1 MKIRKMSKTL
11 CLLLTMGLL
20 TSAMLSGCGSKS
32 ANQDALQTDTP
43 PQASTTESGGN
54 QTLDPV
60 NLTWY
65 VVGTPQKDQ
74 QLVTDEINKI
84 LKEKINATLT
94 INTIDWGA
102 YDQKM
107 NVITSSGEPYDL
119 AFTSSW
125 ANNYTQNVSKGAL
138 LPLDDL
144 LQKYG
149 KHILEQVPE
158 KYWPA
163 VKVNGKTYGVLN
175 YQIYAIG
182 RGLNIKK
189 DLADKYA
196 LDRSKVK
203 KMSDITPFLEG
214 VKQGEPGVTPFM
226 ATGTVPAMNEL
237 FDNES
242 GMTIDQ
248 VQGNSLNPL
257 GIHTDDPS
265 LKVFNMVESPEFM
278 AQAKMFRDWYQK
290 GLIRK
295 DAASLKDGKAEGKTG
310 KYAVLTGGFG
320 PGSETAATTEYG
332 YPIVQAQTVVQYVN
346 TGSIIA
352 AMTGINKNSKNPER
366 AMMLLDLLFE
376 DKDLYNL
383 VTYGIEGMHY
393 TKSGDNTVEI
403 VKDSAY
409 NPNNAWEFGSWF
421 NAYVQKGQPADTWDQ
436 MKKAN
441 DDSITSPLL
450 GFLYNAD
457 TMKRENAQIN
467 AIMNEYLPIIYTG
480 TQDPEKSVPELIQKL
495 KAAGVDALITDSQKQ
510 IDDWKAANGK

>member
-20 TSAMLSGCGSKS
+20 TTAMLSGCGSKS
-32 ANQDALQTDTP
+32 ANQDVSKADKPSQAPTTD
-43 PQASTTESGGN
+43 SEGN
-54 QTLDPV
+54 QALDHV

-163 VKVNGKTYGVLN
+163 AKVNGKTYGVLN

-196 LDRSKVK
+196 LDTTKIK
-203 KMSDITPFLEG
+203 KYADITPFLG
-214 VKQGEPGVTPFM
+214 QVKQGEPGVTPYL
-226 ATGTVPAMNEL
+226 ATGNITHMFEL
-237 FDNES
+237 YDNEK
-242 GMTIDQ
+242 GMTVDQ
-248 VQGNSLNPL
+248 VQGNSVNPL
-257 GIHTDDPS
+257 GIRTDDPAF
-265 LKVFNMVESPEFM
+265 KVFNLLESPEFM
-278 AQAKMFRDWYQK
+278 AQAKMFREWYEK
-290 GLIRK
+290 GYIRK
-295 DAASLKDGKAEGKTG
+295 DAAALKDEKAEAKTG
-310 KYAVLTGGFG
+310 KYVVVTGGYG
-320 PGSETAATTEYG
+320 PGSESGASTDLG
-332 YPIVQAQTVVQYVN
+332 YPVVQGKPVPQFVN
-346 TGSIIA
+346 TGSVIA

-376 DKDLYNL
+376 DKELYNL
-383 VTYGIEGMHY
+383 FTYGIEGKHY
-393 TKSGDNTVEI
+393 TKVDENTVEI

-457 TMKRENAQIN
+457 GMKRENAQVN
-467 AIMNEYLPIIYTG
+467 AIMNEYLSIIYTG
-480 TQDPEKSVPELIQKL
+480 TQDPEKTVPELNQKL
-495 KAAGVDALITDSQKQ
+495 KAAGTDALIANAQKQ
-510 IDDWKAANGK
+510 IDEWKAANGK

>member
-1 MKIRKMSKTL
+1 MKIRKMPKTL

-20 TSAMLSGCGSKS
+20 TTAMLSGCGSKS
-32 ANQDALQTDTP
+32 ANQDASKTDTP
-43 PQASTTESGGN
+43 TQASTTDSEGN

-84 LKEKINATLT
+84 LQKKINATLT

-125 ANNYTQNVSKGAL
+125 ANNYTQNVSKGVF

-144 LQKYG
+144 LQEYG
-149 KHILEQVPE
+149 KHIMEQVPA

-182 RGLNIKK
+182 RGLNFKK
-189 DLADKYA
+189 DLADKYS
-196 LDRSKVK
+196 LDTSKIK
-203 KMSDITPFLEG
+203 KLADITPFLEQ
-214 VKQGEPGVTPFM
+214 VKQGEPGLTPIF
-226 ATGTVPAMNEL
+226 PAGS
-237 FDNES
+237 FDALNDFEK
-242 GMTIDQ
+242 GMTLDQ
-248 VQGNSLNPL
+248 VQGNSGNPL
-257 GIHTDDPS
+257 GIHTADKS
-265 LKVFNMVESPEFM
+265 LKVFNLVESPEFM
-278 AQAKMFRDWYQK
+278 AQVKMFREWYQK
-290 GLIRK
+290 GYIRK
-295 DAASLKDGKAEGKTG
+295 DAASLKDGKAEAKTG
-310 KYAVLTGGFG
+310 KYAVTSGGYG
-320 PGSETAATTEYG
+320 PGSEANNSTELG
-332 YPIVQAQTVVQYVN
+332 FPIVQAKVVPQFVN
-346 TGSIIA
+346 TGSVIA

-366 AMMLLDLLFE
+366 AMMLLDLLFS

-383 VTYGIEGMHY
+383 FVYGIEGTHY
-393 TKSGDNTVEI
+393 TKVDANTVEI

-409 NPNNAWEFGSWF
+409 NPGNAWEFGSWF
-421 NAYVQKGQPADTWDQ
+421 NAYLQKGQPADTWEQ

-441 DDSITSPLL
+441 DDSIASPLL

-457 TMKRENAQIN
+457 AMKRENAQIN
-467 AIMNEYLPIIYTG
+467 AIMSEYLPIIFTG
-480 TQDPEKSVPELIQKL
+480 TQEPEKTVPELNKKL
-495 KAAGVDALITDSQKQ
+495 KAAGIDALITDAQKQ

>member
-1 MKIRKMSKTL
+1 MKNKKITRSAGFLMVTV
-11 CLLLTMGLL
+11 LLA
-20 TSAMLSGCGSKS
+20 SAVLSGCGSNVAK
-32 ANQDALQTDTP
+32 TDTATP
-43 PQASTTESGGN
+43 GTSTQAPTTDN
-54 QTLDPV
+54 KTLAPV

-74 QLVTDEINKI
+74 QVVTDAINKI
-84 LKEKINATLT
+84 LKEKINTTLT

-107 NVITSSGEPYDL
+107 NVIVSSGEPYDL

-163 VKVNGKTYGVLN
+163 AKVNGKTYGVLN

-189 DLADKYA
+189 DLADKYT
-196 LDRSKVK
+196 LDTSKIK
-203 KMSDITPFLEG
+203 KYADITPFLDQ
-214 VKQGEPGVTPFM
+214 VKQGESGVTPFL
-226 ATGTVPAMNEL
+226 ATGNITNMYDL
-237 FDNES
+237 SDNEK
-242 GMTIDQ
+242 GMTLDQ
-248 VQGNSLNPL
+248 VQGNSVNPL
-257 GIHTDDPS
+257 GVHFADKS
-265 LKVFNMVESPEFM
+265 LKVFDLVESPEFM
-278 AQAKMFRDWYQK
+278 AQAKMFREWYQK
-290 GLIRK
+290 GYIRK
-295 DAASLKDGKAEGKTG
+295 DAASLKDAKAEGKTG
-310 KYAVLTGGFG
+310 KYAVMTGGYG
-320 PGSETAATTEYG
+320 PGSEAGAATELG
-332 YPIVQAQTVVQYVN
+332 YPVVQGKPVPQFVN
-346 TGSIIA
+346 TGAVIA

-366 AMMLLDLLFE
+366 AMMLLDLLFS

-383 VTYGIEGMHY
+383 FTYGIEGTHY
-393 TKSGDNTVEI
+393 TKVDANTVEI

-409 NPNNAWEFGSWF
+409 NPSNAWEFGSWF
-421 NAYVQKGQPADTWDQ
+421 NAYVQKGQPADTWEQ

-441 DDSITSPLL
+441 NDSVASPLL

-457 TMKRENAQIN
+457 AMKKENAQIN

-480 TQDPEKSVPELIQKL
+480 TQDPEKTVPELVNKL
-495 KAAGVDALITDSQKQ
+495 KAAGLDAMITDAQKQ